1 MFVPLTLHQTI
12 FAIGTS
18 IVVFVLLIELVRRRQ
33 LREEYAWLWLLT
45 GAAMILLVSW
55 PGLLAFV
62 THAIGAAT
70 PLTTLLI
77 FSLLFLLAI
86 VVHYSVMISRLTL
99 RVKNLTQELALLSHR
114 LEGVE
119 GTGARSLAEPS
130 PGGPP
135 AAP

>member
-12 FAIGTS
+12 FAVGTS
-18 IVVFVLLIELVRRRQ
+18 IVVFVLLIELVRRRH

-55 PGLLAFV
+55 PRLLAFV

-86 VVHYSVMISRLTL
+86 VVHYSVMISRLTM
-99 RVKNLTQELALLSHR
+99 RVKNLTQELALLASR
-114 LEGVE
+114 LDGVE
-119 GTGARSLAEPS
+119 TMGTGPS
-130 PGGPP
+130 PAPHPGERP
-135 AAP
+135 AAR

>member
-1 MFVPLTLHQTI
+1 MFVPLTLHQTV

-18 IVVFVLLIELVRRRQ
+18 VVVFVLLVELVRRRH

-55 PGLLAFV
+55 PRLLAFV

-86 VVHYSVMISRLTL
+86 VVHYSVMISRLTM
-99 RVKNLTQELALLSHR
+99 RVKNLTQELALLSNR

-119 GTGARSLAEPS
+119 ATGTGSS
-130 PGGPP
+130 P
-135 AAP
+135 AAWPGERPGAP